1 MKNCASKLRGGNRRC
16 LNSMKANMVNFN
28 ISIGRQK
35 PRTMRGIANQAAC
48 PFCDVAHLQNIIQ
61 QRDTMILLKNKYNV
75 LEKADQLV
83 LIETD
88 QCHSDMPEYAP
99 EHMRQLLHFGL
110 EHWLSMINSGEY
122 STVVFFKNFG
132 PMSGGTLRH
141 PHMQIIGFQDLN
153 PDLMYEAEEFQG
165 LLVTESNGVHVNI
178 SEHPRVGFTE
188 INLLL
193 LPSAY
198 PAEAEFAAGKA
209 QLPAPTPLASSV
221 DTLADT
227 LQQTV
232 AFMKSIFPQPDFSYN
247 LFFYLYE
254 GRIHIRFM
262 PRFPTS
268 PLYIGYNIHLNPTN
282 RQQMADKLREYLR
295 QI

>member
-1 MKNCASKLRGGNRRC
+1 
-16 LNSMKANMVNFN
+16 MKANMVNFN
-28 ISIGRQK
+28 IAIGKQK
-35 PRTMRGIANQAAC
+35 PRTMRGMDNQAAC

-61 QRDTMILLKNKYNV
+61 QKGSMILLKNKYNV
-75 LEKADQLV
+75 LEKANQLV

-88 QCHSDMPEYAP
+88 QCHSDMPEYTS
-99 EHMRQLLHFGL
+99 EHMRQLLHFGM
-110 EHWLSMINSGEY
+110 EHWLSMLNSGDY

-141 PHMQIIGFQDLN
+141 PHMQIIGFHDLN
-153 PDLMYEAEEFQG
+153 PALMYEPEEFQG

-188 INLLL
+188 INLVL

-198 PAEAEFAAGKA
+198 HPEAQFASGKA
-209 QLPAPTPLASSV
+209 QLPAPTPLDSSL
-221 DTLADT
+221 DTLADI
-227 LQQTV
+227 LQKTV
-232 AFMKSIFPQPDFSYN
+232 AFMKSIFTQPDFSYN
-247 LFFYLYE
+247 LFFYLFE
-254 GRIHIRFM
+254 GRVHIRFM

-282 RQQMADKLREYLR
+282 RLQMADGLR
-295 QI
+295 QYLTQL